1 MVDGF
6 ILVLTV
12 VIIAF
17 AFTVGMMIYA
27 TNETTP
33 DKSKLGLATS
43 ITNQTINGEYCVFF
57 TYIDI
62 KKSTDY
68 GSRIPISEEI
78 QYIDDSLCYDSTTF
92 KARNLHEY
100 IKERQLEIKQL
111 QEDPIAYQLWLKKVT
126 KP

>member
-6 ILVLTV
+6 ILGLTV

-43 ITNQTINGEYCVFF
+43 ITNQTINGEYCVYF

-68 GSRIPISEEI
+68 NNIIPLIEKI
-78 QYIDDSLCYDSTTF
+78 QYIDDSLCYDSTTM
-92 KARNLHEY
+92 KARNLHDY
-100 IKERQLEIKQL
+100 VLDRQMEIKWL
-111 QEDPIAYQLWLKKVT
+111 KKDPIAYQLWLKKVI